1 MKILLLVGLVV
12 LGGVVFFLRGPSLHD
27 ALECAGLSSL
37 PAGAHDVKVSGESAG
52 FGRSYRVEF
61 TAEPQALQDWLTR
74 HSASKTPSCHT
85 GQLQLKPDNPES
97 IARSYVMSSGS
108 RATLFVQLSL

>member
-1 MKILLLVGLVV
+1 MKISLLAGFIV
-12 LGGVVFFLRGPSLHD
+12 LGGAWLFLRGPSLQE
-27 ALECAGLSSL
+27 ALECAGLSGL

-74 HSASKTPSCHT
+74 HQASKTPSCNT
-85 GQLQLKPDNPES
+85 GQLQLKPDNSES
-97 IARSYVMSSGS
+97 IACSYVTSSGS
-108 RATLFVQLSL
+108 RAVLFVMLSL